1 VHARW
6 IRLTSEINE
15 SIGSR
20 CGSDCG
26 LDSGSEEVLKVWMKK
41 NSKGR
46 KRMRRREAIF
56 FFCCF
61 FCVCLCFFQLRY
73 NAFFVLWDFEI
84 GFVWEN
90 GERGHVSESIVDL
103 RSWTAF
109 HCFQFRTSQIFF

>member
-56 FFCCF
+56 FFVASSA
-61 FCVCLCFFQLRY
+61 CVCVFFSYVITL
-73 NAFFVLWDFEI
+73 FLFCEILKLVLFE
-84 GFVWEN
+84 
-90 GERGHVSESIVDL
+90 
-103 RSWTAF
+103 
-109 HCFQFRTSQIFF
+109 RTEKEGT